1 MRYSLHSKLTL
12 SYVLIIAIIIGII
25 SLVSNVIFK
34 IQFKDYAVRRQEM
47 QTNEVI
53 NLLAERYNIEKKW
66 NESDVEI
73 IGMQAMQNGL
83 IITIA
88 DENDLVIWSTYEHN
102 KNLCQTMLKNIT
114 SNMIYYSKDW
124 DGKYQEKAYPILNN
138 NKKIGLLITGYMGS
152 YYFNDEEI
160 NFIET
165 MNTFLIIIGI
175 SSFALAAVLGLF
187 MSIRISKPLNKI
199 VRKVLMLSE
208 GKYKE
213 KLKDVTNTK
222 EINILIQTIN
232 QLSSALEDKEKLRKQ
247 LTQDVSH
254 ELRTPLTSIQGNM
267 EAMLDGIWPINIERL
282 STCYDDIIRLNRL
295 VSRIEDL
302 SKVENENI
310 LLYKEEFDV
319 SKLIIRVLNNFEN
332 EFFYKNIKVDY
343 IEKKIL
349 VFADQNK
356 LMIVLDNLI
365 SNAIMYS
372 NEGSSITIYIEKL
385 QKGVNISI
393 KDTGIGIDKS
403 DLPYIFE
410 RFYRA
415 DKSRNSKVN
424 GAGIGLTIAKY
435 IVEAHEGT
443 ISVNSKIGEGSEF
456 IISLPDV
463 SGLS

>member
-1 MRYSLHSKLTL
+1 
-12 SYVLIIAIIIGII
+12 
-25 SLVSNVIFK
+25 
-34 IQFKDYAVRRQEM
+34 M
-47 QTNEVI
+47 QTDEVI
-53 NLLAERYNIEKKW
+53 NLLEERYNIEKKW
-66 NESDVEI
+66 NETDVEI

-102 KNLCQTMLKNIT
+102 KNLCQAMLENIT

-124 DGKYQEKAYPILNN
+124 DGEYQEKSYPILNN

-152 YYFNDEEI
+152 YYLNDEEL

-165 MNTFLIIIGI
+165 MNTFLIIIGV

-187 MSIRISKPLNKI
+187 MSLRISKPLNKI

-267 EAMLDGIWPINIERL
+267 EAMLDGIWPINTERL
-282 STCYDDIIRLNRL
+282 SSCYDDIIRLNRL

-310 LLYKEEFDV
+310 LLYKEQFDI

-332 EFFYKNIKVDY
+332 EFFYKNIKVNY
-343 IEKKIL
+343 IENKML

-372 NEGSSITIYIEKL
+372 NERSSITIHVEKL
-385 QKGVNISI
+385 QKGINISI

-403 DLPYIFE
+403 DLSYIFE

-443 ISVNSKIGEGSEF
+443 VSVNSKIGEGSEF
-456 IISLPDV
+456 IISLPNV
-463 SGLS
+463 SGLL

>member
-12 SYVLIIAIIIGII
+12 SYILIIAIIIGTI

-47 QTNEVI
+47 QTDEVI
-53 NLLAERYNIEKKW
+53 NLLEERYNIEKKW
-66 NESDVEI
+66 NETDVEI

-102 KNLCQTMLKNIT
+102 KNLCQAMLENIT

-124 DGKYQEKAYPILNN
+124 DGEYQEKSYPILNN

-152 YYFNDEEI
+152 YYLNDEEL

-165 MNTFLIIIGI
+165 MNTFLIIIGV

-187 MSIRISKPLNKI
+187 MSLRISKPLNKI

-267 EAMLDGIWPINIERL
+267 EAMLDGIWPINTERL
-282 STCYDDIIRLNRL
+282 SSCYDDIIRLNRL

-310 LLYKEEFDV
+310 LLYKEQFDI

-332 EFFYKNIKVDY
+332 EFFYKNIKVNY
-343 IEKKIL
+343 IENKML

-372 NEGSSITIYIEKL
+372 NERSSITIHVEKL
-385 QKGVNISI
+385 QKGINISI

-403 DLPYIFE
+403 DLSYIFE

-443 ISVNSKIGEGSEF
+443 VSVNSKIGEGSEF
-456 IISLPDV
+456 IISLPNV
-463 SGLS
+463 SGLL

>member
-1 MRYSLHSKLTL
+1 M
-12 SYVLIIAIIIGII
+12 
-25 SLVSNVIFK
+25 SNVIFK
-34 IQFKDYAVRRQEM
+34 IQFKDYAIRRQEM

-53 NLLAERYNIEKKW
+53 NLLVERYNIENKW
-66 NESDVEI
+66 NETDVEI
-73 IGMQAMQNGL
+73 IGMQAIQNGL
-83 IITIA
+83 IITVA
-88 DENDLVIWSTYEHN
+88 DENDLLVWSTYEHN
-102 KNLCQTMLKNIT
+102 KNLCQTMLENIT
-114 SNMIYYSKDW
+114 SNMVYYSKDW
-124 DGKYQEKAYPILNN
+124 DGEYREKSYPILSN
-138 NKKIGLLITGYMGS
+138 NKKIGLLITGYVGS
-152 YYFNDEEI
+152 YYLNDEEL

-175 SSFALAAVLGLF
+175 SSLALAAVLGLF
-187 MSIRISKPLNKI
+187 MSLRISKPLNKI
-199 VRKVLMLSE
+199 VCKVLMLSE

-282 STCYDDIIRLNRL
+282 STCYEDIIRLNRL
-295 VSRIEDL
+295 VSRIEAL
-302 SKVENENI
+302 SKVENENV
-310 LLYKEEFDV
+310 LLYKEQFDI

-332 EFFYKNIKVDY
+332 EFFYKNIKVNY

-372 NEGSSITIYIEKL
+372 NEGSSITINVEKL
-385 QKGVNISI
+385 QKVVNISI
-393 KDTGIGIDKS
+393 KDAGIGIDKS
-403 DLPYIFE
+403 DQPYIFE

-424 GAGIGLTIAKY
+424 AAGIGLTIAKY

-463 SGLS
+463 SGLL

>member
-1 MRYSLHSKLTL
+1 M
-12 SYVLIIAIIIGII
+12 LIIAIIIGII
-25 SLVSNVIFK
+25 SLMSNVIFK
-34 IQFKDYAVRRQEM
+34 IQFKDYAIRRQEM

-53 NLLAERYNIEKKW
+53 NLLAERYNIENKW
-66 NESDVEI
+66 NETDVEI
-73 IGMQAMQNGL
+73 IGMQAIQNGL
-83 IITIA
+83 IITVA
-88 DENDLVIWSTYEHN
+88 DENDLLVWSTYEHN
-102 KNLCQTMLKNIT
+102 KNLCQTMLENIT
-114 SNMIYYSKDW
+114 SNMVYYSKDW
-124 DGKYQEKAYPILNN
+124 DGEYREKSYPILSN
-138 NKKIGLLITGYMGS
+138 NKKIGLLITGYVGS
-152 YYFNDEEI
+152 YYLNDEEL

-165 MNTFLIIIGI
+165 MNTLLIIIGI
-175 SSFALAAVLGLF
+175 SSLALAAVLGLF
-187 MSIRISKPLNKI
+187 MSLRISKPLNKI

-232 QLSSALEDKEKLRKQ
+232 QLSSALEDKDKLRKQ

-267 EAMLDGIWPINIERL
+267 EAMLDGIWPISIERL

-295 VSRIEDL
+295 VSRIEAL
-302 SKVENENI
+302 SKVENENV
-310 LLYKEEFDV
+310 LLYKEQFDI
-319 SKLIIRVLNNFEN
+319 SKLIIRVFNNFEN
-332 EFFYKNIKVDY
+332 EFFYKNIKVNY
-343 IEKKIL
+343 FEKKEM
-349 VFADQNK
+349 VFADQDK

-372 NEGSSITIYIEKL
+372 NEGSSITINVEKL
-385 QKGVNISI
+385 QKMVNISI

-463 SGLS
+463 SGLL

>member
-1 MRYSLHSKLTL
+1 
-12 SYVLIIAIIIGII
+12 
-25 SLVSNVIFK
+25 LVSNVIFK
-34 IQFKDYAVRRQEM
+34 NQFKDYAVRRQEI
-47 QTNEVI
+47 QTDEVI

-66 NESDVEI
+66 NETDVEI

-83 IITIA
+83 IITVA

-102 KNLCQTMLKNIT
+102 KNLCQTMLENIA
-114 SNMIYYSKDW
+114 SHMIYYSKDW
-124 DGKYQEKAYPILNN
+124 DGEYQEKSYPILNN
-138 NKKIGLLITGYMGS
+138 NKKIGLLITGYVGS
-152 YYFNDEEI
+152 YYFNDEEL

-187 MSIRISKPLNKI
+187 MSLRISKPLNKI
-199 VRKVLMLSE
+199 VHKVLMLSE

-267 EAMLDGIWPINIERL
+267 EAMLDGIWPLNMERL

-302 SKVENENI
+302 SKVENENV
-310 LLYKEEFDV
+310 LLYKEQFDI

-332 EFFYKNIKVDY
+332 EFFYKNIKVNY
-343 IEKKIL
+343 IEKKML

-372 NEGSSITIYIEKL
+372 NERSSITINVEKL

-415 DKSRNSKVN
+415 DKSRNSKIN

-443 ISVNSKIGEGSEF
+443 VSVNSKIGEGSEF
-456 IISLPDV
+456 IISLPDM
-463 SGLS
+463 SGLL